1 MAMNKQSF
9 DKKTVV
15 EQETLLQSR
24 GFSRAPEGKT
34 PLPGQYT
41 IEQDTDTTTTD
52 ANGSQTSFTF
62 LVNSGHCLKKLTGF
76 TSPP

>member
-1 MAMNKQSF
+1 MVMNKPSSE
-9 DKKTVV
+9 KKSVT

-34 PLPGQYT
+34 PLPGQYA
-41 IEQDTDTTTTD
+41 IEQDTNTATTD
-52 ANGSQTSFTF
+52 TDGTEVLYSF

-76 TSPP
+76 TSSP

>member
-1 MAMNKQSF
+1 MKMNKLSS

-34 PLPGQYT
+34 PLPGQYA

-52 ANGSQTSFTF
+52 ANGAQISYSF
-62 LVNSGHCLKKLTGF
+62 LINSGHCLKKLTGF
-76 TSPP
+76 TSSP